1 MSILI
6 SILNFKTKKKKLCPL
21 CKVRVD
27 LIEEE
32 EICSSASKRGRYRQ
46 EVDVG
51 EESTRA
57 VPFVIIPIKEGEFT
71 IHVKAAVQ
79 DSSLS
84 DGIQKKLR
92 VVVSGTVC

>member
-1 MSILI
+1 M
-6 SILNFKTKKKKLCPL
+6 
-21 CKVRVD
+21 RVD

-32 EICSSASKRGRYRQ
+32 DICSSASKRGRYRQ
-46 EVDVG
+46 EVSIA

-57 VPFVIIPIKEGEFT
+57 VPFVIIPMKEGEYT

-84 DGIQKKLR
+84 DGIEKKLR